1 MDGSIFF
8 TEKKKNI
15 IIDGIFTKILYSTP
29 HFTMT
34 GVYIR
39 FCICSKLTAN
49 SVSSNEFTEKGFRGF
64 GRVADVSGWRQE
76 IQSGTPIEDS
86 AAKIIHKTYVTF
98 NPTIE
103 PNHSQIESI
112 CEFESRILSLYS
124 NFVRS
129 PTAEQDRHISAAVAQ
144 QSVGLQGNSVERS
157 SNEFTKKPTNDVTV
171 TSESTIPI
179 IPMKT
184 PVYCLRNQL
193 YGGCIRAHTENGV
206 QSQSV
211 STELYTKYIKISGV
225 WETDQTYGITY
236 KVIYA

>member
-1 MDGSIFF
+1 
-8 TEKKKNI
+8 
-15 IIDGIFTKILYSTP
+15 
-29 HFTMT
+29 MT

-49 SVSSNEFTEKGFRGF
+49 SVSSNEFTEKGFREF

-112 CEFESRILSLYS
+112 CEFEYRILSLYS
-124 NFVRS
+124 NF
-129 PTAEQDRHISAAVAQ
+129 
-144 QSVGLQGNSVERS
+144 
-157 SNEFTKKPTNDVTV
+157 TKKPTSNA
-171 TSESTIPI
+171 TIPI